1 MSPGSPPASYEC
13 VREQDV
19 EIEQRDDLETEGLRE
34 HLKHNGRNRQRS
46 RKKAGSGPVRPLTT
60 EGKHLDMKGS
70 RKPLQGIER
79 GVGI

>member
-1 MSPGSPPASYEC
+1 MN
-13 VREQDV
+13 VLKEQDV

-46 RKKAGSGPVRPLTT
+46 RKKARSGPMNLSQLKVS
-60 EGKHLDMKGS
+60 KHLDMKGS

-79 GVGI
+79 GVGISK